1 MIEADYNIYLM
12 IFAFGCL
19 PTVIWRFLGV
29 YFAEMISED
38 SEVFMWVRAVATA
51 LIAALVMHIIIAPTG
66 LLAETALSSRV
77 IALSAAVVMYAI
89 MRPRFSYSLATSL
102 VTLYI
107 LESANIDLF

>member
-1 MIEADYNIYLM
+1 MIETDFNIYVIILV
-12 IFAFGCL
+12 FGCL

-29 YFAEMISED
+29 FFAERISED

-51 LIAALVMHIIIAPTG
+51 LIAALVMHIVIAPTG
-66 LLAETALSSRV
+66 LLAQTALSSRV

-107 LESANIDLF
+107 LEATGIELF